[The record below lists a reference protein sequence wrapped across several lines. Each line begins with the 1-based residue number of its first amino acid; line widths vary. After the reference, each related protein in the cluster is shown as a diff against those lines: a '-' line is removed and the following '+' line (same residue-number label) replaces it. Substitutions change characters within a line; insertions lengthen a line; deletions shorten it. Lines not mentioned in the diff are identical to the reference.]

1 MMCGAWMIGFGIWL
15 VTLSWAKDISPDKVI
30 KNVEK
35 TLTDAKTVRIIFEQ
49 MYHWNLTGEQNTL
62 KGELL
67 LEGEDRFR
75 VTTEDQVIVSDGET
89 LWTYS
94 KTSERVIIDRLD
106 NSDNTL
112 LPRQILFQYRRDY
125 RSRIEGEENV
135 LDRPCYRLVF
145 TSETGD
151 VFFTQIKAWVDKR
164 EWIPRKIEQIDL
176 NENRTVY
183 LLREVQI
190 GMPLEE
196 ETFRFT
202 IPDGVE
208 VIRME

>member
-1 MMCGAWMIGFGIWL
+1 MRGAWTIGLGIGL
-15 VTLSWAKDISPDKVI
+15 VMLGWAKDISPDRVI

-35 TLTDAKTVRIIFEQ
+35 TLADAKTIRIVFEQ
-49 MYHWNLTGEQNTL
+49 TYHWNLTGEQNTL

-112 LPRQILFQYRRDY
+112 LPRQILFQYRQDY
-125 RSRIEGEENV
+125 RSRIEGEESI
-135 LDRPCYRLVF
+135 LDRPCYMLVF

-151 VFFTQIKAWVDKR
+151 VFFTQIKAWVDKK
-164 EWIPRKIEQIDL
+164 EWIPRQIEQIDL

-183 LLREVQI
+183 LLREIQI

>member
-1 MMCGAWMIGFGIWL
+1 MRGAWMIGFGIWL
-15 VTLSWAKDISPDKVI
+15 VTQGWGKDISPDKVI

-35 TLTDAKTVRIIFEQ
+35 TLTEAKTVRVVFEQ
-49 MYHWNLTGEQNTL
+49 TYHWSLTGEENTL

-75 VTTEDQVIVSDGET
+75 VTTEDQIIVSDGET

-94 KTSERVIIDRLD
+94 KTSRRVIIDRLD

-112 LPRQILFQYRRDY
+112 LPRQMLFQYRRDY
-125 RSRIEGEENV
+125 RSRIEGEEVV

-151 VFFTQIKAWVDKR
+151 VFFTQIRAWVDKQ
-164 EWIPRKIEQIDL
+164 EWVPRQIEQIDL
-176 NENRTVY
+176 NENRTIY
-183 LLREVQI
+183 LLREIQI
-190 GMPLEE
+190 GMDLKQD
-196 ETFRFT
+196 TFQFT
-202 IPDGVE
+202 VPDSVE